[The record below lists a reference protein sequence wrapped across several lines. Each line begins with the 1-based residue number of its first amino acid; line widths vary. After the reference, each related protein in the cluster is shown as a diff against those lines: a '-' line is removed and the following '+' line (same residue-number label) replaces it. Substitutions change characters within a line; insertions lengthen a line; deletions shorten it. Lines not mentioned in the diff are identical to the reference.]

1 MFCDEINLED
11 IKKRPLSKLETPNSK
26 IEIDFVY
33 NIDFD
38 EEKEDFGFDEDDFTE
53 IINGKKISFEEVKRN
68 GFDYIKITAI
78 DELDTKRIICELEL
92 A

>member
-53 IINGKKISFEEVKRN
+53 IINGKKFLLKKWREM
-68 GFDYIKITAI
+68 D
-78 DELDTKRIICELEL
+78 LII
-92 A
+92 